1 MRFGRVIFL
10 RPSPSVRSGGQEKK
24 KAGAFPPRPK
34 LAAAPA
40 VAAFLARL
48 RAHSASVRWV
58 GNRPPFAAW
67 LRHWQSFFLP
77 SFPLFPLR

>member
-1 MRFGRVIFL
+1 VQFASIIWYSNYVT
-10 RPSPSVRSGGQEKK
+10 VRSSGQENK

-34 LAAAPA
+34 LAAPA